1 MFTEQKVVKLV
12 VVELENMKQ
21 ELRTFENRNK
31 MFTEQKVVKL
41 VVVELENMKQE
52 LRTFDQPLVEVRDS
66 L

>member
-1 MFTEQKVVKLV
+1 
-12 VVELENMKQ
+12 
-21 ELRTFENRNK
+21 